1 MESSEDGRIQRVLI
15 EAEAIQE
22 KVSELGRQIS
32 KDDSNGTDP
41 LVLIGI
47 LKGSLIFLADLSRA
61 ISNPIEIELMSIS
74 SYDASQSSG
83 VVRILK
89 DLDINITNRRVLI
102 VEGIIDTGLTL
113 NYVLRSLQAR
123 KPESL
128 KVCTLLDKPAHR
140 SVDIPIDYLGFE
152 IPDEFVVGYG
162 LDFKQEYRNLPFIGI
177 LDSGGHA

>member
-1 MESSEDGRIQRVLI
+1 MENGESRVQRILI
-15 EAEAIQE
+15 EAEAIQQ

-32 KDDSNGTDP
+32 EDETDAADP

-61 ISNPIEIELMSIS
+61 ISSAIQIEFMSIS

-89 DLDINITNRRVLI
+89 DLDVNITNRRVLI

-123 KPESL
+123 RPESL
-128 KVCTLLDKPAHR
+128 KVCTLLEKPARR
-140 SVDIPIDYLGFE
+140 SVDIPIDYLGFT

-162 LDFKQEYRNLPFIGI
+162 LDFNQEFRNLPFIGV